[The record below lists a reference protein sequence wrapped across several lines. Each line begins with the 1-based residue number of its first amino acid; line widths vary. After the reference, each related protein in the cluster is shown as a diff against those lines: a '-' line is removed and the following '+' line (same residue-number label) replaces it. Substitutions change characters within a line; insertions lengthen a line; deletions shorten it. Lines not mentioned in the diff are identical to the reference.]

1 MKSPYKCGQCGS
13 KTLYLDEDRV
23 AGHRWIACM
32 TCGNRYPGGK
42 KPIRIEE
49 AMGTRRG
56 TCTNCGRENMVIA
69 NGAGHC
75 HTCYEAGKGKE
86 GDALTAALKTAKK
99 RVNNPDNTRVTHN
112 HMRAVIVGQSPK
124 KDVQEETPIIH
135 VDFPGTK
142 DIDPDKVVTARALA
156 RSLREKQQ
164 PPDPEAKAV
173 TLTFKGGDLALHEL
187 ILTMARDE
195 RRTIDQQILWMVDVV
210 YRNMADIKRGA
221 A

>member
-75 HTCYEAGKGKE
+75 HTCYEAWKGKE
-86 GDALTAALKTAKK
+86 GEALASALEAAKK
-99 RVNNPDNTRVTHN
+99 RVNNPGNTRVTHN
-112 HMRAVIVGQSPK
+112 HMRAGGVRQTSP
-124 KDVQEETPIIH
+124 KDVQETPIIL

-142 DIDPDKVVTARALA
+142 DIPPA
-156 RSLREKQQ
+156 SEKQKKNIPQ
-164 PPDPEAKAV
+164 NIHAVPERPCKHSIMLGFISDQDEDLFEFLKKAAA
-173 TLTFKGGDLALHEL
+173 T
-187 ILTMARDE
+187 E

-210 YRNMADIKRGA
+210 YRNMADIKRGVA
-221 A
+221 